1 MVTGT
6 ENAQDVMMGIGESFV
21 FSISTSAYN
30 QLQRSEEWR
39 WAEQV
44 RFGQNDALQLTGRP
58 NPTITVTGKIH
69 ALFMDGC
76 GLGQL
81 DKLRALGNSGNP
93 QQVVMGTGEVLG
105 FWVIT
110 ALTDNQSKFLTG
122 GAPKLQDFTLA
133 LKYYGETLG

>member
-1 MVTGT
+1 MTTGT

-39 WAEQV
+39 WAEQA

-105 FWVIT
+105 FWAIT

-122 GAPKLQDFTLA
+122 GAPKVQDFTLT
-133 LKYYGETLG
+133 LKYYAETLS

>member
-1 MVTGT
+1 MMTGT

-39 WAEQV
+39 WAEQA

-58 NPTITVTGKIH
+58 NPTIMVTGKIH

-81 DKLRALGNSGNP
+81 DKLRSLGNTGDP
-93 QQVVMGTGEVLG
+93 QQVVLGTGEVLG
-105 FWVIT
+105 FWAIT
-110 ALTDNQSKFLTG
+110 ALTDNQTSFLIG
-122 GAPKLQDFTLA
+122 GAPKTQEFTLT
-133 LKYYGETLG
+133 LKYYGETIN